1 MSSSS
6 SSSSSS
12 SDSGSSSINSC
23 RSNYINRVRFDLI
36 KIWRF
41 HTIVLHIVLAD
52 YRTLLKTS
60 LNSIGQ

>member
-1 MSSSS
+1 MIVVVVVLIVVEVHVTTFS
-6 SSSSSS
+6 
-12 SDSGSSSINSC
+12 
-23 RSNYINRVRFDLI
+23 INRVRFDLI